1 MTRVR
6 IALGILAAL
15 ILLSTGSVLT
25 VKKSCSHVQSTLEQL
40 RHADENGD
48 TEEALT
54 LCESAQR
61 RWEKSQGI
69 LKLCV
74 SYEKL
79 AEAEN
84 IICRLKPLLEE
95 DCDEFTAELAQAE
108 TVLRNIAD
116 GETPYFT
123 NVF

>member
-15 ILLSTGSVLT
+15 ILLSAGAVFT
-25 VKKSCSHVQSTLEQL
+25 VKINCGHVMSTLEQL
-40 RHADENGD
+40 RHAEEKGD
-48 TEEALT
+48 TAEALT
-54 LCESAQR
+54 LCETAQK
-61 RWEKSQGI
+61 RWKEAQGI

-74 SYEKL
+74 SYERL

-95 DCDEFTAELAQAE
+95 DCDEFTAELAQAQ
-108 TVLRNIAD
+108 TVLKNITD